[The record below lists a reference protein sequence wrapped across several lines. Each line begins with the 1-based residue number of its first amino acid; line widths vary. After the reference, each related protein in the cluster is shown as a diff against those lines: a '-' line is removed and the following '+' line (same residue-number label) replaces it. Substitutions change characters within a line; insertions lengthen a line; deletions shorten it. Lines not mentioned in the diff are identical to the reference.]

1 MQSSGRDVSIES
13 GDNDD
18 DGTAGSRIGVKRA
31 CNECRQQKVRSIA
44 RHEGREIGMILT
56 LYQLRCDVVQ
66 DPFQPCSRCKRVH
79 LECRIDSNFR
89 RVGKRVKNAE
99 MERELAEL
107 RARVAGQSTSPTGH
121 VPMPSPYMN
130 EGNGPMVT
138 ASVGA
143 PSIHTSPAATT
154 GVTMTSPMDQYMGS
168 EEAVASLLGLRS
180 GNGTIKPARQ
190 LENVV
195 LSDERVK
202 DLWAQ

>member
-1 MQSSGRDVSIES
+1 MDSTD
-13 GDNDD
+13 
-18 DGTAGSRIGVKRA
+18 A
-31 CNECRQQKVRSIA
+31 
-44 RHEGREIGMILT
+44 
-56 LYQLRCDVVQ
+56 YQLRCDVIQ

-79 LECRIDSNFR
+79 LECKIDSNFR

-107 RARVAGQSTSPTGH
+107 RARVAGQSASPTGH
-121 VPMPSPYMN
+121 VPMHSPYLN
-130 EGNGPMVT
+130 EGNGHIVT
-138 ASVGA
+138 ASAGA

-154 GVTMTSPMDQYMGS
+154 GVTMASPMDQYMGS

-202 DLWAQ
+202 DLWAQYGLNYPHGRVPLTNGAVSLHIPIRTSHYSTPIGLQITTLKPRHYCFG